1 MLLHRAA
8 LHNSFITITLF
19 FLNNDFFIIKIL
31 MNSSS
36 NFIIVAPIPVA
47 TATAT
52 ATASVVDASSS
63 VADEMNVS
71 SEDTVGKQ

>member
-1 MLLHRAA
+1 
-8 LHNSFITITLF
+8 
-19 FLNNDFFIIKIL
+19 

-71 SEDTVGKQ
+71 SEDTVGKQWTMTLNQT